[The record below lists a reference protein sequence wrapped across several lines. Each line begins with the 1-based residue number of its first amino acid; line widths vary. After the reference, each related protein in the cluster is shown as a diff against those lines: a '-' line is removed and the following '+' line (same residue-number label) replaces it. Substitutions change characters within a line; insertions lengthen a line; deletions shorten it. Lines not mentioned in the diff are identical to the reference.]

1 MVLCGKFGIGGGI
14 GVQGCCGE
22 VAMWGAFGGAV
33 RGLGGGD
40 DPGVGGGAGVGT
52 TGYYRGRLYYE
63 P

>member
-1 MVLCGKFGIGGGI
+1 M
-14 GVQGCCGE
+14 QGCCGE